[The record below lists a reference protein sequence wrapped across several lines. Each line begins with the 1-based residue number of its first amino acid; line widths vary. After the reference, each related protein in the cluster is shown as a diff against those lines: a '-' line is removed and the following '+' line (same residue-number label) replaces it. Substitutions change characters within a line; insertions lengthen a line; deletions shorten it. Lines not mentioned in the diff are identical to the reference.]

1 MPSIKILIIN
11 PNISAHMTDAL
22 KPIIDGLHYPSD
34 IQFDYFT
41 AHTTTTKLPDGR
53 EISGLPSINS
63 GADSI
68 QSALH
73 VRPHIEAL
81 VSASDYD
88 GFLVACFSA
97 HPLVG
102 MIKDMIRRHDK
113 KRVYVTGIFEVGVS
127 TALTLASSFQITDD
141 QTTTQEENSS
151 WGIVTTGKIW
161 ETELTT
167 AVAQMFGIAENTTA
181 TNGRFAG
188 VESTGLTAIELH
200 EVPADEVRRRI
211 TAATVRLLSRSSSRP
226 VRAVCLGCAGM
237 AGMEEAVRQGCVE
250 AYGEEGKDVFIV
262 DGVVAGIAFLVNACR
277 AGF

>member
-11 PNISAHMTDAL
+11 PNTSTHMTDAL
-22 KPIIDGLHYPSD
+22 KPIIDGLRYPSD

-41 AHTTTTKLPDGR
+41 APSTPTKLPDGR
-53 EISGLPSINS
+53 EVSGVPSINS

-73 VRPHIEAL
+73 VRPHIETL
-81 VSASDYD
+81 ISSSDYD

-102 MIKDMIRRHDK
+102 MIKDMVHHSSK
-113 KRVYVTGIFEVGVS
+113 KRAYVTGIFEAGVS
-127 TALTLASSFQITDD
+127 TSLTLSSSFRTTDD

-161 ETELTT
+161 ETELTA
-167 AVAQMFGIAENTTA
+167 AVAKMFGIDVKTA
-181 TNGRFAG
+181 TEGRFAG

-200 EVPADEVRRRI
+200 KVPPEEVRKRI
-211 TAATVRLLSRSSSRP
+211 TSATVKLLSRSSRP

-250 AYGEEGKDVFIV
+250 AYGEEGKGVFIV
-262 DGVVAGIAFLVNACR
+262 DGVVAGFGFLVNACR